1 MKTQTSNIIFGLAGT
16 KLDGKE
22 KEFFL
27 IEFFKLHTCF
37 KTIPSM
43 TMKDIDFRVTSTVL
57 VLKLMNRNNLYRESR
72 YGLQSM
78 K

>member
-27 IEFFKLHTCF
+27 KAKPLGFILF
-37 KTIPSM
+37 S
-43 TMKDIDFRVTSTVL
+43 
-57 VLKLMNRNNLYRESR
+57 RNVESR
-72 YGLQSM
+72 EQLIALTKSLKELFPGR
-78 K
+78 KTFIFVD